1 MKLLVLGIVAWVSF
15 IEVMTAMGT
24 HTFKGYFIGIGLW
37 IWYIWWAVGP
47 DPDDKKPRR
56 RY

>member
-1 MKLLVLGIVAWVSF
+1 MRLIVLGIVAWVSF

-47 DPDDKKPRR
+47 DDEDPRIR
-56 RY
+56 R